1 MTEKA
6 HTEITRFILPF
17 SAPSEN
23 RKEPFTK
30 EMENAA
36 IFCSAEL
43 ERAKG
48 GGLIL
53 KQPVEKLAFID
64 ESCYPFW
71 LIPWGKLNLLFDGLN
86 TIAYTL
92 TYKTIPDVKT
102 FMENMERSSKTQET
116 YMAFLSDNINYFQ
129 TPTTEKEMVLNG
141 LITDQNFLNEFTS
154 YFSEAKQFET
164 PSLDMVLLPPRIDES
179 TISSA
184 TLELENLKSEFKED
198 VNTLYISMKLLNKTT
213 HNFVRAIQGKI
224 KTIKEEFGR
233 EIKKQESIITPKINR
248 INEEYDEKITALT
261 KDFEKQL
268 LPLQKEK
275 VKLEKTK
282 EQTLNKIE
290 RCKIEA
296 KTCAANKD
304 VVGERKWKE
313 KANESKKELSEIET
327 KIKEVEGKI
336 KGIEESKSLET
347 FRLRSEWEIKVKE
360 AKKDLL
366 ELESSRDA
374 KIQLHKQEIEKL
386 ERLTSTIIGQMDKM
400 AKLREANLAEFE
412 KLGIEQREGKSVLIY
427 IPFYLVSYRFKSK
440 RRYVLFPPSVA
451 NSVSL
456 SAKLK
461 GALGRARVKQLL
473 VSRFKTITA
482 FLNKFPALIERDAV
496 FEREINEASDKAD
509 ILKINSMR
517 EQVSN
522 GLKQLKEE
530 GWLSEKE
537 FEAFAKTYSKTCLT

>member
-1 MTEKA
+1 MSEKA
-6 HTEITRFILPF
+6 YSEISRSVLPF
-17 SAPSEN
+17 SVLSEN
-23 RKEPFTK
+23 RKEAFTK
-30 EMENAA
+30 EMEKAA
-36 IFCSAEL
+36 IFCLAEL

-48 GGLIL
+48 HGIIL
-53 KQPVEKLAFID
+53 KRPVEKLAFVA
-64 ESCYPFW
+64 EGYCPFW
-71 LIPWGKLNLLFDGLN
+71 LVSWNKLNLLFDGLN
-86 TIAYTL
+86 TTVYNL
-92 TYKTIPDVKT
+92 TYQTIPDVKT
-102 FMENMERSSKTQET
+102 VMENMERSSKTQET
-116 YMAFLSDNINYFQ
+116 HMAFLSDNINYFQ

-141 LITDQNFLNEFTS
+141 LITDPNFLNDFALYLS
-154 YFSEAKQFET
+154 DAKQVET
-164 PSLDMVLLPPRIDES
+164 SPPEIMMLSPRIDES

-233 EIKKQESIITPKINR
+233 EIKKQESIITPKVKR
-248 INEEYDEKITALT
+248 INEEYDEQIIKLT
-261 KDFEKQL
+261 NDFEKRL

-313 KANESKKELSEIET
+313 KANESKKELSEIEA
-327 KIKEVEGKI
+327 KIKELEGKM
-336 KGIEESKSLET
+336 KEIEESRSLET
-347 FRLRSEWEIKVKE
+347 FKLRSEWEAKVKE

-374 KIQLHKQEIEKL
+374 KIQIHKQEIEKL
-386 ERLTSTIIGQMDKM
+386 EKLTSTIIEQIDKM
-400 AKLREANLAEFE
+400 AKMREAKLAEFE
-412 KLGIEQREGKSVLIY
+412 KLGIEQKQRKNVLIY
-427 IPFYLVSYRFKSK
+427 MPFYLVRYQSQSK
-440 RRYVLFPPSVA
+440 KRYVQFPPSVA
-451 NSVSL
+451 NSISL
-456 SAKLK
+456 LAKLK
-461 GALGRARVKQLL
+461 GALGKAKVKQFL
-473 VSRFKTITA
+473 VPRFRAITV

-496 FEREINEASDKAD
+496 FEREINETSDKAD
-509 ILKINSMR
+509 MLKINSMH
-517 EQVSN
+517 EQIGN
-522 GLKQLKEE
+522 GLKRLKEE

-537 FEAFAKTYSKTCLT
+537 YEAFAKAYPKTYA

>member
-6 HTEITRFILPF
+6 YTEITRFILPF

-53 KQPVEKLAFID
+53 KQPVEKLAFTD

-86 TIAYTL
+86 TTAYTL

-164 PSLDMVLLPPRIDES
+164 PPLDMVLLAPRIDES
-179 TISSA
+179 TISSV

-213 HNFVRAIQGKI
+213 HNFVKTISSKI

-233 EIKKQESIITPKINR
+233 EIKKQESIITPKVNSL
-248 INEEYDEKITALT
+248 NEEYDEQITKLT
-261 KDFEKQL
+261 KNFEKQL
-268 LPLQKEK
+268 LPVQKEK
-275 VKLEKTK
+275 VKLEKTR
-282 EQTLNKIE
+282 EQTVNKIE

-313 KANESKKELSEIET
+313 KANESKKELSEIEA
-327 KIKEVEGKI
+327 KIKELEGKM
-336 KGIEESKSLET
+336 KEIEESRSLET
-347 FRLRSEWEIKVKE
+347 FKLRSEWEAKVKE

-366 ELESSRDA
+366 ELEASRDA
-374 KIQLHKQEIEKL
+374 KIQIHKQEIEKL
-386 ERLTSTIIGQMDKM
+386 EKLTSTIIEQIDKM
-400 AKLREANLAEFE
+400 AKMREAKLAEFE
-412 KLGIEQREGKSVLIY
+412 KLGIEQKQKKNALIY
-427 IPFYLVSYRFKSK
+427 MPFYLVCYQSQSK
-440 RRYVLFPPSVA
+440 RRYVPFPPSVA
-451 NSVSL
+451 NSISL
-456 SAKLK
+456 LAKLK
-461 GALGRARVKQLL
+461 GALGRAKVKQLI
-473 VSRFKTITA
+473 VPRFKTLTT

-509 ILKINSMR
+509 MLKINSMR
-517 EQVSN
+517 EQIGN
-522 GLKQLKEE
+522 GLKRLKEE

-537 FEAFAKTYSKTCLT
+537 YEAFTETYAKAYA